1 MCKTMLRIYLL
12 QNTQSLSL
20 WKKRRPQQP
29 WNASAPSHICEQ
41 EKVFVYGSLLRESWP
56 DGPACPAVISRMLMC
71 VILLIT
77 EPRLYK
83 SCHCHLKEVQP
94 CDRSLIKNFCFE
106 RFNTIIIET
115 LFFFFF
121 FFYLVQM
128 ESFSIKNTKNNT
140 YSWSPNVGVA
150 Y

>member
-1 MCKTMLRIYLL
+1 M
-12 QNTQSLSL
+12 
-20 WKKRRPQQP
+20 
-29 WNASAPSHICEQ
+29 
-41 EKVFVYGSLLRESWP
+41 FVYGSLLRESWP

-121 FFYLVQM
+121 F
-128 ESFSIKNTKNNT
+128 SFILYRWRAFLLKIQKIILIHEVLM
-140 YSWSPNVGVA
+140 WE
-150 Y
+150 

>member
-12 QNTQSLSL
+12 QKKQSLSFE
-20 WKKRRPQQP
+20 RREDHT
-29 WNASAPSHICEQ
+29 NLGTLLLPSHICEQ

-106 RFNTIIIET
+106 RFNTVIIEFFF
-115 LFFFFF
+115 LFFFFC
-121 FFYLVQM
+121 LVLM
-128 ESFSIKNTKNNT
+128 ESFSFKKCKK
-140 YSWSPNVGVA
+140 
-150 Y
+150 

>member
-1 MCKTMLRIYLL
+1 M
-12 QNTQSLSL
+12 
-20 WKKRRPQQP
+20 
-29 WNASAPSHICEQ
+29 
-41 EKVFVYGSLLRESWP
+41 FVYGSLLCESWP

-77 EPRLYK
+77 ESRLYK

-106 RFNTIIIET
+106 RFNTVITEIIFS
-115 LFFFFF
+115 FFFFF
-121 FFYLVQM
+121 CLVQM
-128 ESFSIKNTKNNT
+128 ESFSIRKIQTIILIHEVH
-140 YSWSPNVGVA
+140 VGVA